1 MLTPS
6 VYTDAWE
13 SFILMWFLPACSH
26 FARCNSFVVC
36 SMDQAEYSFQFIQ
49 NYFNK
54 YILYMYSITKN
65 EWISHIKSWNQLS
78 CKKILNLEITLTSG
92 EEERQVERLKRRI
105 YSVSWRLSWL
115 QGETEPVPANS
126 DSAEMKRLCTL
137 GRRGRRTRRENQE
150 KGLFCEWVESE
161 SHKYGNT
168 RGNIAFI
175 RKWSDIASFF
185 QVPLHLLF

>member
-13 SFILMWFLPACSH
+13 SFVLTWFLPACSH

-78 CKKILNLEITLTSG
+78 CKKILNLEITLTSA
-92 EEERQVERLKRRI
+92 EEERHVERLKRRI
-105 YSVSWRLSWL
+105 NSVSWRLSWL
-115 QGETEPVPANS
+115 QGETEPVPTNS
-126 DSAEMKRLCTL
+126 EWTVETVQIWKNCVRLEGEVDIRGAKIKKKSYSVSRW
-137 GRRGRRTRRENQE
+137 GR
-150 KGLFCEWVESE
+150 KS
-161 SHKYGNT
+161 
-168 RGNIAFI
+168 
-175 RKWSDIASFF
+175 
-185 QVPLHLLF
+185 